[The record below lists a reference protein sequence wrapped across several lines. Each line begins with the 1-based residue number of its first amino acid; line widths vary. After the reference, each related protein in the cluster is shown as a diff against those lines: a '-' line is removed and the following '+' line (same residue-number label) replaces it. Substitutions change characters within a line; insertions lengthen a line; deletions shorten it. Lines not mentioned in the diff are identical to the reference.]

1 MKRRIIDILLV
12 TLGSFIAA
20 VGYNSLL
27 VKNNIASGGVGG
39 LAISLNALFGWNN
52 ANFVL
57 ATTIP
62 LLILCWFFLG
72 REVLLKTFYGSLV
85 FPTFIKLTEGLA
97 TLTKQPLLAAIFGGI
112 VLGLG
117 LGIVFY
123 GNSSTGGTGIITQIL
138 NKYTPL
144 PLGMVLLIVDGIIVA
159 ISAIA
164 FPPDTVMY
172 SILSLGV
179 VSLTIDKMMV
189 GLNSSRN
196 LLIISQNSEQIL
208 NYITRVADRGATKI
222 PVLGGHTGHA
232 QNMIMT
238 TLSTH
243 EVPKV
248 QEEIQKI
255 DETAFIVIVPA
266 STVMGRG
273 FSLQKDYQRVPNDF
287 INPL

>member
-1 MKRRIIDILLV
+1 M
-12 TLGSFIAA
+12 
-20 VGYNSLL
+20 
-27 VKNNIASGGVGG
+27 
-39 LAISLNALFGWNN
+39 
-52 ANFVL
+52 
-57 ATTIP
+57 
-62 LLILCWFFLG
+62 
-72 REVLLKTFYGSLV
+72 
-85 FPTFIKLTEGLA
+85 
-97 TLTKQPLLAAIFGGI
+97 LAAIFGGI

-208 NYITRVADRGATKI
+208 NYITKVADWI
-222 PVLGGHTGHA
+222 P
-232 QNMIMT
+232 
-238 TLSTH
+238 
-243 EVPKV
+243 
-248 QEEIQKI
+248 
-255 DETAFIVIVPA
+255 
-266 STVMGRG
+266 
-273 FSLQKDYQRVPNDF
+273 
-287 INPL
+287 